1 MFRNKN
7 QVENFFININNITI
21 VIFNIGLVIILIIII
36 YSLIFKIYLQ
46 KKQQGGR
53 HALQLCFFFLAFSF
67 EILHNG
73 S

>member
-53 HALQLCFFFLAFSF
+53 HALKLCFFLAFSF